1 MSRSVPPQFSLPTIQ
16 DADPLPSARTGTPP
30 RARARTDA
38 ETTAPRRRR
47 RAPAGGAPPAPPQP
61 AAVPRV
67 PVLLP
72 YPFTGPFDY
81 AAPPNLALEPGDIV
95 LVPLNRRAEIGVVWD
110 APSGPAVAD
119 SRLKPV
125 ATRLD
130 APPLPTPLRRFVDWV
145 AQYTLSPPGDVLAMT
160 LRVNALSPPTPAPG
174 WTLAPWTLAPDAPE
188 TPPAPPEPAASP
200 DAAGPA
206 PPSDAR
212 DAAAQPTPPAPR
224 PTRLTPQRRLVLD
237 ALRDGPR
244 GGAELARLAGVS
256 TGLIRGMAQSG
267 LILPVALPTAP
278 PFLAPDPA
286 HALPALSPDQAR
298 AATVLRAEAAARQFS
313 VTLLDGVTGSGKT
326 EIYLEAVAECLA
338 QGRQALVLL
347 PEIALSSQWLERF
360 ERRFGTPPAVWHSDL
375 ASRTRRI
382 TWRAVADGAAP
393 VVVGARSALFLP
405 FPELGLVVVDE
416 EHETAF
422 KQEDG
427 VNYHARDMAVVRA
440 RLSDAACVLVSAT
453 PSLETLA
460 NVDLG
465 RYRRLTLAARHGG
478 ATLPSVAAIDLRD
491 HPPERGKFIS
501 PQLVEAVQATF
512 ARGEQAMLF
521 LNRRGYA
528 PLTLCRACGHRMGC
542 PNCTA
547 WLVEHRARRVLTCH
561 HCGHAEPIPP
571 ICPTCAAEHSLTPI
585 GPGVERI
592 TEEAALLFPDSRTLV
607 MASDTLPGPHA
618 AAEAARAISAREVD
632 LVIGTQIVAKGWHFP
647 HLTLVGVVDA
657 DLGLGGGDLRASE
670 RTVQLL
676 HQVAGRAGRA
686 ESPGHVLL
694 QTFSPEHPVMQALLE
709 GDLAAFMAREADER
723 RPGHWPPYG
732 RLAALIVSADTP
744 GDADATARALGLA
757 APHGDGITVLG
768 PAPAP
773 LAILRG
779 RHRRRLLLRTRRE
792 IAVQPILREWLARV
806 PVGRGIRV
814 DVDVD
819 PVSFL

>member
-16 DADPLPSARTGTPP
+16 DAAALPSARTGAAP

-38 ETTAPRRRR
+38 ETAAPRRRV
-47 RAPAGGAPPAPPQP
+47 PAAAAPPASEPV
-61 AAVPRV
+61 AVRRV

-81 AAPPNLALEPGDIV
+81 AAPANLSLEPGDIV

-130 APPLPTPLRRFVDWV
+130 APPLPAPLRRFVDWV

-160 LRVNALSPPTPAPG
+160 LRVNALSPSMPPPG
-174 WTLAPWTLAPDAPE
+174 WTLAPAPPAAPD
-188 TPPAPPEPAASP
+188 PAPPDAAATRP
-200 DAAGPA
+200 DAADPA
-206 PPSDAR
+206 SSPEVQDAVPPPPR
-212 DAAAQPTPPAPR
+212 TP
-224 PTRLTPQRRLVLD
+224 RLTPQRRLVLD

-244 GGAELARLAGVS
+244 SGAELARLAGVS

-278 PFLAPDPA
+278 PFLVPDPA
-286 HALPALSPDQAR
+286 HPGPALSPDQAR
-298 AATVLRAEAAARQFS
+298 AATVLRAEAATRQFS

-405 FPELGLVVVDE
+405 FPELGLVIVDE

-440 RLSDAACVLVSAT
+440 RLSNAACVLVSAT

-686 ESPGHVLL
+686 ESPGRVLL
-694 QTFSPEHPVMQALLE
+694 QTFSPEHPVMQALLQ

-744 GDADATARALGLA
+744 ADADSTARALGLA

-806 PVGRGIRV
+806 TIGRGIRV